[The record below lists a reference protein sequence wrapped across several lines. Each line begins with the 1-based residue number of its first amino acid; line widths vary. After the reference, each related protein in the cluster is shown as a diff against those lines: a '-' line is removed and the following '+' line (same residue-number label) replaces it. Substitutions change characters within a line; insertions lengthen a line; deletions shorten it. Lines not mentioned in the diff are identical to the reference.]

1 MGIIDKT
8 TGKTTAEVS
17 DLKKLIIIT
26 GVILT
31 AYLILMT
38 ALAPAATTQESSSAA
53 VQESTAESGYI
64 IGISQGRVTVFKDGD
79 TVVRTDTKLSDLPK
93 SDRVRLEEGIRVDS
107 LKELKERLEDYCS

>member
-1 MGIIDKT
+1 MGIIYKR

-26 GVILT
+26 GTVLI

-38 ALAPAATTQESSSAA
+38 TLTPAATTQEPSSVT
-53 VQESTAESGYI
+53 VQESTAENGYI
-64 IGISQGRVTVFKDGD
+64 IGISEGRVTVFKGGD

-93 SDRVRLEEGIRVDS
+93 SDRVKLEEGVHVDS